1 MSTFGLGRFGKQV
14 VGLSRAPPLVS
25 ASTLPCGV
33 PSRFA
38 RCRAFRSAH
47 DDPGLGISR
56 RDIPGSCS
64 SLPVDRPPPS
74 QTLLVC
80 ARRCSVSLF
89 ASVSLG
95 VVQILPFI
103 DMAVARPLPIEP
115 RFDLRLRSAKTWA
128 RSALALSQSFDGL
141 LRASACR
148 FVAPCSRSWGSPCF
162 RLDEGQLSCGF
173 ARRSVSRARSQ
184 VDPGG
189 SGATSWLASLT
200 LHRQKSRCRV
210 RGFPRRGPCPSTPS
224 HASFRRFRQPDW
236 GVALPRVPSSRAQ
249 LLPVDVAVNQ
259 RCICAPDPVLLMR
272 PDFLSSSFLSQW
284 RFTLRRFLLSS
295 SRVVSP
301 RPLPSRAFI
310 SGTARVAASGPT
322 FGAPHGVAPP

>member
-1 MSTFGLGRFGKQV
+1 ML
-14 VGLSRAPPLVS
+14 
-25 ASTLPCGV
+25 
-33 PSRFA
+33 
-38 RCRAFRSAH
+38 AF
-47 DDPGLGISR
+47 P
-56 RDIPGSCS
+56 
-64 SLPVDRPPPS
+64 
-74 QTLLVC
+74 
-80 ARRCSVSLF
+80 
-89 ASVSLG
+89 
-95 VVQILPFI
+95 
-103 DMAVARPLPIEP
+103 ARPLWSVPQHCPVGFLPDSPGVEH
-115 RFDLRLRSAKTWA
+115 FA
-128 RSALALSQSFDGL
+128 RHTTTPALASRVETSRVHAARFQLTAHLRRRPCSSARVDVQFLFSRASLLGLSKYSPSSTWLLRVHSRSNRGSIFGSGLPRPGLVPPLLFLRASTVYSAHQLAGL
-141 LRASACR
+141 LRPAADHGVRHVSG
-148 FVAPCSRSWGSPCF
+148 WMT
-162 RLDEGQLSCGF
+162 GQLSCGF

-322 FGAPHGVAPP
+322 FGAPHGVAPL